1 MIHGYCIHLLFQLY
15 NSTTGEMLKELRK
28 TRYGGYQIMCMRFHP
43 KEHHVL
49 LAGTSEG
56 LVFLCNTETGD
67 ITEKLAGTT
76 DSYMLYCLF
85 IK

>member
-1 MIHGYCIHLLFQLY
+1 
-15 NSTTGEMLKELRK
+15 
-28 TRYGGYQIMCMRFHP
+28 MCMRFHP

-67 ITEKLAGTT
+67 ITEKLSGTT
-76 DSYMLYCLF
+76 DSYTIQRHSVINHCDRHITHFSHTDISLICLIYLLF
-85 IK
+85 LICLLGDSK

>member
-1 MIHGYCIHLLFQLY
+1 
-15 NSTTGEMLKELRK
+15 MLKELRK

-67 ITEKLAGTT
+67 ITEKLSGTT
-76 DSYMLYCLF
+76 AFVLLNISSKFLLHLECYLLSPTRL
-85 IK
+85 IKINK